1 VFDVDKGETLGSLQ
15 IHFLGFERHI
25 DSIVK
30 DFPACIVDIYTY
42 ASTVKVSRPSRSQF
56 AISSLLSSPLY
67 YHYHFYCFTMVIIIF
82 VSHSPVTKHSLILIF
97 PFDKF

>member
-1 VFDVDKGETLGSLQ
+1 MFDVEKGETLGLLQ

-25 DSIVK
+25 DSLVK

-42 ASTVKVSRPSRSQF
+42 ASIVKVSRPSRSQF
-56 AISSLLSSPLY
+56 AILSLLSSPLY
-67 YHYHFYCFTMVIIIF
+67 YHCHCYCFTMVIITF